1 MSCSLAN
8 FSQKLVQLV
17 FQPEELLN
25 RNCTGTRGK
34 QALDQV
40 QLGVVKSYVFKLHP
54 FATSLED
61 AQWRKCITCIDKFL
75 RRKKRGTRVD

>member
-1 MSCSLAN
+1 MGK

-40 QLGVVKSYVFKLHP
+40 NLGVVKSYVFKLHP
-54 FATSLED
+54 CATSLED
-61 AQWRKCITCIDKFL
+61 AQWRKCITRIDEFL
-75 RRKKRGTRVD
+75 RRKKRDTRVD